1 MECRNVEEAIL
12 DSLEGSGTAGGQ
24 REIDAHLAGCAAC
37 TAFAARQESLDAR
50 LGKLLVPPEMS
61 PEFRKTLRKRI
72 RREAM
77 QSWADSLPD
86 RVHFVSCGFATVLCA
101 IVMPFN
107 PAAVLIAGA
116 AATVV
121 TYILMTAVR
130 NFFESTEESG
140 Q

>member
-24 REIDAHLAGCAAC
+24 REIDAC

>member
-12 DSLEGSGTAGGQ
+12 ASLESAGAANSQ
-24 REIDAHLAGCAAC
+24 REIDAHLAGCPAC
-37 TAFAARQESLDAR
+37 TAFAARQKSVDAR
-50 LGKLLVPPEMS
+50 LGKVLAPPEMS
-61 PEFRKTLRKRI
+61 PEFRLALRKRI

-77 QSWADSLPD
+77 QLWADSLPD
-86 RVHFVSCGFATVLCA
+86 KVHFLSCGFATVLCA

-107 PAAVLIAGA
+107 PAAVLSTGA
-116 AATVV
+116 AATLV

-130 NFFESTEESG
+130 NFFESAGDSG